1 MKVNTPCCRGLT
13 GILSLPAVVLVK
25 VVQLIVQEDRCSH
38 AARRCERDV
47 AERPIPIQLHSTG
60 RDFDGTGSSV
70 AVSLKV
76 SWPTVQKDGRRY
88 AARHGERGIAQ
99 RATPVQLHRR
109 VITQNMVIIRAWLV
123 FACAA
128 QAEARILACGI
139 VNVAGTW
146 ALLVWACRRLRPF
159 AHSNAIKGALSK
171 V

>member
-1 MKVNTPCCRGLT
+1 MT
-13 GILSLPAVVLVK
+13 G
-25 VVQLIVQEDRCSH
+25 C
-38 AARRCERDV
+38 CEREI
-47 AERPIPIQLHSTG
+47 AERSVPIQLHSTD

-88 AARHGERGIAQ
+88 AARRGERGIAQ

-159 AHSNAIKGALSK
+159 AHSNAIKRALSK